1 MYCTELMFR
10 KGKLGVLVTLP
21 GREAIGDDEMFE
33 FEGERGIEF
42 RGTEREIDREIQMSI
57 SAGIFWVGSARF
69 IKVSNF
75 SFRKAVYIITNIF

>member
-10 KGKLGVLVTLP
+10 KGKLGVLVSLP

-42 RGTEREIDREIQMSI
+42 RGTEREREIE
-57 SAGIFWVGSARF
+57 RF
-69 IKVSNF
+69 K
-75 SFRKAVYIITNIF
+75 